1 MQHISA
7 SDTLKLGT
15 RALSFAV
22 RFEPSRTGLK
32 WFEPGLLRS
41 RPRRLSFGFGL
52 AVAVAV
58 AVAAAAAVTAAAAV
72 AAAAAAAASFS
83 IMEVI
88 RH

>member
-58 AVAAAAAVTAAAAV
+58 AAAAAVTAAAAV